1 MVNTVAKCLGA
12 ILLLV
17 GIGSLFFGANSVN
30 GLLSARPEEITM
42 HFFTGGV
49 LVLAGIARSRTA
61 PLIAIAII
69 NPIFLALA
77 ITYFAFPGSSMAEAS
92 PLHEVMRLVIGLIGL
107 ATVLVRVV
115 VGRSRESLELK

>member
-49 LVLAGIARSRTA
+49 LVLAGIARSRTV

-69 NPIFLALA
+69 SPIFLALA

-92 PLHEVMRLVIGLIGL
+92 GRL
-107 ATVLVRVV
+107 
-115 VGRSRESLELK
+115 LKYEHVF